1 MTLGIVST
9 PKANVKALAALTT
22 PVAPSVTL
30 NVILNSPALAVSVL
44 GVIVNTLSVW
54 DTVAVLPRDPV
65 VTA

>member
-1 MTLGIVST
+1 MTREVSIL
-9 PKANVKALAALTT
+9 KANVKLLAALTT
-22 PVAPSVTL
+22 PVDPSVTL

>member
-1 MTLGIVST
+1 MTRRDSIDA
-9 PKANVKALAALTT
+9 KANVKVLTALTT
-22 PVAPSVTL
+22 PVDPSVTL

>member
-1 MTLGIVST
+1 MTLEIYE
-9 PKANVKALAALTT
+9 PKANVKLLTALTT
-22 PVAPSVTL
+22 PVDPSVTL